1 MSSSVALH
9 SQATSS
15 HTGERWSCWN
25 LSQYMLVKGCPIAKQ
40 KRVNCCA
47 RLSAAVSVTMF

>member
-47 RLSAAVSVTMF
+47 RLGAAVSVTMF